1 MNKFNQE
8 QDAEGSDFE
17 PFGSAPVKGPRKKVG
32 TEMPRRHNLFR
43 ALLFHRRIRN
53 TLY

>member
-8 QDAEGSDFE
+8 QEAEGSDFE
-17 PFGSAPVKGPRKKVG
+17 PFGSIPVKGPRKKVG
-32 TEMPRRHNLFR
+32 TEVPWRHNLFR
-43 ALLFHRRIRN
+43 ALLFHWRIRN